1 MPYSQTMK
9 TIFEL
14 ELISTH
20 GTRYPVRK
28 RLYDLSLGAYTTLEK
43 AEKAMQKVVKSWG
56 MESDTFCYIIIER
69 KLNPKPQEEDM
80 VGVRTYLPDGSWYE
94 ENMTDRDGVF
104 RGRPDERIRFKI
116 GDIAEVLYGDVV
128 ELAIIGNTPP
138 SLEFAEQM
146 RKRRLG
152 NGVTDEFFM
161 DKFDD
166 SYTIYDTHPG
176 GHTHVESQFVFPTRK
191 PVSEK
196 LVQKLKEQMEKG
208 D

>member
-1 MPYSQTMK
+1 MK
-9 TIFEL
+9 TIFEI

-28 RLYDLSLGAYTTLEK
+28 RLYNLSLGAYTTLEK
-43 AEKAMQKVVKSWG
+43 AEKAMMRVVKNW
-56 MESDTFCYIIIER
+56 DTDEDNYCFIITER
-69 KLNPKPQEEDM
+69 KLNPKPDKEDM

-94 ENMTDRDGVF
+94 ENMVGRDGVF
-104 RGRPDERIRFKI
+104 RGRPKERIRFKI
-116 GDIAEVLYGDVV
+116 GDVVEVLYGKTVK
-128 ELAIIGNTPP
+128 LAIVGNTPP

-146 RKRRLG
+146 RQRRLEKG
-152 NGVTDEFFM
+152 MTDGFFM

-196 LVQKLKEQMEKG
+196 LVQKLKEQLEKG

>member
-1 MPYSQTMK
+1 MAVGMK
-9 TIFEL
+9 KTWLVEMASF
-14 ELISTH
+14 
-20 GTRYPVRK
+20 
-28 RLYDLSLGAYTTLEK
+28 
-43 AEKAMQKVVKSWG
+43 
-56 MESDTFCYIIIER
+56 
-69 KLNPKPQEEDM
+69 EEDQKKEY
-80 VGVRTYLPDGSWYE
+80 VLRL
-94 ENMTDRDGVF
+94 
-104 RGRPDERIRFKI
+104 
-116 GDIAEVLYGDVV
+116 ALYGGAV

-196 LVQKLKEQMEKG
+196 LVQKLKEQLEKG